1 MMQHSLLISYDG
13 LRRRG
18 DHRSSASDPTGSE
31 AFSSNSLY
39 FAFGD
44 VLMRCMSTG
53 RAMLAPTMAFVPAS
67 PFSPGGNVINLRM
80 ASETSQRDVVL
91 SEQSESKDL
100 RIYRHRSGQFG
111 AKIFRLR
118 FAPLK
123 MTRSF

>member
-18 DHRSSASDPTGSE
+18 DHRSSASGPTGSE

-53 RAMLAPTMAFVPAS
+53 RAMLAPTMPHDTTL
-67 PFSPGGNVINLRM
+67 PFI
-80 ASETSQRDVVL
+80 
-91 SEQSESKDL
+91 
-100 RIYRHRSGQFG
+100 
-111 AKIFRLR
+111 
-118 FAPLK
+118 
-123 MTRSF
+123 